1 MKLVGKDN
9 YQKYIHLFKNL
20 KHSIPVVH
28 SVFEHMYDGF
38 LYVND
43 TINPRYAILFTLFD
57 FHYLVGEVEENDIKD
72 IEKLIFVR
80 YMEDHRPSE
89 LVFQSDSAFNDENL
103 RKIFKKYSKLE
114 DKRHCYKV
122 DKDDL
127 IEVYYDTDFSS
138 KIERI
143 FQQDEL
149 SNKPYLQYV
158 LKDKGDIVSY
168 AKAFMIGNKEAEIDV
183 FTEQSH
189 QRRGYALQVSLKLVL
204 ELIETN
210 ITPNWTTWPFR
221 KESQQLAKKIGFK
234 HTHDI
239 LSFIWV
245 KKD

>member
-1 MKLVGKDN
+1 MKLINIED
-9 YQKYIHLFKNL
+9 YHKYTYLFKNL
-20 KHSIPVVH
+20 KHSIPVVY
-28 SVFEHMYDGF
+28 SVFENMYDGV

-43 TINPRYAILFTLFD
+43 DIKPRYAILFTLFD
-57 FHYLVGEVEENDIKD
+57 FHYLVGEVNETDIKD
-72 IEKLIFVR
+72 IEKLIFNT
-80 YMEDHRPSE
+80 YIESHRPSE
-89 LVFQSDSAFNDENL
+89 LVFQSDTAINDQIL
-103 RKIFKKYSKLE
+103 RKVFKKYSDIE

-138 KIERI
+138 KIERLYEK
-143 FQQDEL
+143 DEL
-149 SNKPYLQYV
+149 SKKPYVQYV
-158 LKDKGDIVSY
+158 FKEKDNIVSY
-168 AKAFMIGNKEAEIDV
+168 AKAFMIGNNEAEIDV

-189 QRRGYALQVSLKLVL
+189 QRKGYALQVSLKLVL

-221 KESQQLAKKIGFK
+221 KESQALAKKIGFK
-234 HTHDI
+234 NTHDI